1 MKNELEKNIEEYQRV
16 LSQLEKLTT
25 LKNELSVKIKEQ
37 LKNEEKNKYLTED
50 GIKAQLVESTKFTYN
65 DETAIINY
73 LKKNK
78 LKSIYMIES
87 IDAKK
92 LNAELKKDGL
102 LYDSL
107 KTYLSKDTVESLRV
121 GK

>member
-1 MKNELEKNIEEYQRV
+1 MKKTLERQIEEYEKV
-16 LSQLEKLTT
+16 LEEIEKLT
-25 LKNELSVKIKEQ
+25 KIKTELGDIIKER
-37 LKNEEKNKYLTED
+37 LKEEKIKKCLTEL
-50 GIKAQLVESTKFTYN
+50 GTEIQLVESTKFTYN

-73 LKKNK
+73 LKRNK
-78 LKSIYMIES
+78 LKSIYMVES

-107 KTYLSKDTVESLRV
+107 KAYLSKNIVESLRV